1 MQNANLLDGRVTL
14 NQVAKRLK
22 VHVATVYRWTLQ
34 GVRGKRLRSFLIGG
48 RRYVALADLEHF
60 LRPEDQA
67 QTVSEDD
74 SRRSKRAQERLRSFG
89 IDGPKG
95 QDGAK

>member
-1 MQNANLLDGRVTL
+1 MQNAYQLSERLTV
-14 NQVAKRLK
+14 NQVAQHLN
-22 VHVATVYRWTLQ
+22 VHAATVYRWTFQ

-48 RRYVALADLEHF
+48 RRYVAFADLEHF

-74 SRRSKRAQERLRSFG
+74 SRRSRQAQERLRSFG
-89 IDGPKG
+89 IDGRKG
-95 QDGAK
+95 KDGVP

>member
-1 MQNANLLDGRVTL
+1 MQNAYQLSERLTV
-14 NQVAKRLK
+14 NQVAQHLN
-22 VHVATVYRWTLQ
+22 VHAATVYRWTFQ

-67 QTVSEDD
+67 QTVSEDE

-89 IDGPKG
+89 IDGLKG
-95 QDGAK
+95 KDGAE